1 MREIKF
7 NDITDPFLDYNKVK
21 KNISKVVMK
30 KNFILGKEVYELEKK
45 LSKYVGSKFCV
56 TTSSG
61 TDALLIALMS
71 LNLKKGSEVI
81 TPAFSYVS
89 SAEVI
94 LRLGLKPIF
103 VDIDQETAL
112 IDTNKIKN
120 KITKKTS
127 CIIVVSLFGQ
137 IPNVAELIKIK
148 KQYNLPIIEDAAQSF
163 GAKYKN
169 KKSCNIFNIGCT
181 SFFPTKLLGGFG
193 DGGALFTNNKV
204 LAKKFLQIRQHGQKK
219 KYYFDRLGLN
229 ARLDTIQASIL
240 LEKINKFDERIK
252 KRKILFNKYKKKL
265 KKIKEIKLLIPKK
278 NYSSCFPSLN
288 IISYKRDKLKKYLF
302 KNKIPTYIYYPL
314 SLTDQKIFKV
324 EKKPNSS
331 PISKR
336 VANKILSLPFHLNL
350 LDNQINYIVDK
361 IERFYSTK

>member
-112 IDTNKIKN
+112 IDTNKIK
-120 KITKKTS
+120 KK
-127 CIIVVSLFGQ
+127 
-137 IPNVAELIKIK
+137 
-148 KQYNLPIIEDAAQSF
+148 
-163 GAKYKN
+163 
-169 KKSCNIFNIGCT
+169 
-181 SFFPTKLLGGFG
+181 
-193 DGGALFTNNKV
+193 
-204 LAKKFLQIRQHGQKK
+204 
-219 KYYFDRLGLN
+219 
-229 ARLDTIQASIL
+229 
-240 LEKINKFDERIK
+240 
-252 KRKILFNKYKKKL
+252 
-265 KKIKEIKLLIPKK
+265 
-278 NYSSCFPSLN
+278 
-288 IISYKRDKLKKYLF
+288 
-302 KNKIPTYIYYPL
+302 
-314 SLTDQKIFKV
+314 
-324 EKKPNSS
+324 
-331 PISKR
+331 
-336 VANKILSLPFHLNL
+336 
-350 LDNQINYIVDK
+350 
-361 IERFYSTK
+361 

>member
-1 MREIKF
+1 
-7 NDITDPFLDYNKVK
+7 
-21 KNISKVVMK
+21 MK

-112 IDTNKIKN
+112 IDTNKINN

-148 KQYNLPIIEDAAQSF
+148 KQYNLPIIEDAAQ
-163 GAKYKN
+163 
-169 KKSCNIFNIGCT
+169 
-181 SFFPTKLLGGFG
+181 
-193 DGGALFTNNKV
+193 
-204 LAKKFLQIRQHGQKK
+204 KFW
-219 KYYFDRLGLN
+219 
-229 ARLDTIQASIL
+229 S
-240 LEKINKFDERIK
+240 
-252 KRKILFNKYKKKL
+252 
-265 KKIKEIKLLIPKK
+265 
-278 NYSSCFPSLN
+278 
-288 IISYKRDKLKKYLF
+288 
-302 KNKIPTYIYYPL
+302 
-314 SLTDQKIFKV
+314 
-324 EKKPNSS
+324 
-331 PISKR
+331 
-336 VANKILSLPFHLNL
+336 
-350 LDNQINYIVDK
+350 
-361 IERFYSTK
+361 